1 MSSKPYNV
9 VLDLLELYWD
19 DPVAFVEDMLGVEP
33 DDWQQEVLY
42 ALAQNR
48 LVSVRSGQGVE
59 KTALESWTII
69 WFLCCPHAVPDL
81 FIFVKKEG
89 WSSAPSFL
97 F

>member
-1 MSSKPYNV
+1 MVFKR
-9 VLDLLELYWD
+9 LQLG
-19 DPVAFVEDMLGVEP
+19 VEDMLGVEP

-48 LVSVRSGQGVE
+48 LVSVRSGQGVG
-59 KTALESWTII
+59 KMALESWTII
-69 WFLCCPHAVPDL
+69 WFLCCRPYLKVICTALTRFPI
-81 FIFVKKEG
+81 FYFVKKEG